1 MKTICVSSPLTP
13 ITNMKSPHVCS
24 IPRLQDIDPFAE
36 FEFSFPCEEFWWDE
50 HDTSTSDYFSFDED
64 YSDTSSDEDSDSFTT
79 TPSPTMI
86 DTSFPLDF
94 YLLSPITNPE
104 PKP

>member
-1 MKTICVSSPLTP
+1 MFPQLWPPSPTWSLPTFAP
-13 ITNMKSPHVCS
+13 SLAP
-24 IPRLQDIDPFAE
+24 DIDPFAE
-36 FEFSFPCEEFWWDE
+36 FEFSFLCEEFWWDE
-50 HDTSTSDYFSFDED
+50 HDTSKSDYFSYDDD